1 MPVDRV
7 MALSSQG
14 YSDPEIIRSLRDE
27 GYNPTEVDKALKE
40 ALKSTISPM
49 RPRFPQQENPQIDFQ
64 RPEPRPYPGR
74 EPEPEEY
81 PDEPMAER
89 PQLERPPQ
97 RRMPQQPQQ
106 PQQRPMGQRP
116 GPGPGPSPE
125 FDEQPRPVG
134 DLGLPDMPGLRP
146 SRPKMQAQDYQSGGY
161 DEQGYP
167 QGEQEPE
174 IPRLG
179 HQSKSGS
186 RMEEIAE
193 AVVEERFSIVD
204 VDIQS
209 LKNEL
214 AELKRLGAGKPGE
227 SKELSSMQGKFE
239 DFDRRLTSMSTKLE
253 ALEKVMKDSLAP
265 MMETMRTLA
274 DTVRDMK
281 ER

>member
-1 MPVDRV
+1 
-7 MALSSQG
+7 
-14 YSDPEIIRSLRDE
+14 
-27 GYNPTEVDKALKE
+27 
-40 ALKSTISPM
+40 
-49 RPRFPQQENPQIDFQ
+49 
-64 RPEPRPYPGR
+64 
-74 EPEPEEY
+74 
-81 PDEPMAER
+81 
-89 PQLERPPQ
+89 
-97 RRMPQQPQQ
+97 
-106 PQQRPMGQRP
+106 
-116 GPGPGPSPE
+116 
-125 FDEQPRPVG
+125 
-134 DLGLPDMPGLRP
+134 
-146 SRPKMQAQDYQSGGY
+146 
-161 DEQGYP
+161 
-167 QGEQEPE
+167 
-174 IPRLG
+174 
-179 HQSKSGS
+179 
-186 RMEEIAE
+186 MEEIAE